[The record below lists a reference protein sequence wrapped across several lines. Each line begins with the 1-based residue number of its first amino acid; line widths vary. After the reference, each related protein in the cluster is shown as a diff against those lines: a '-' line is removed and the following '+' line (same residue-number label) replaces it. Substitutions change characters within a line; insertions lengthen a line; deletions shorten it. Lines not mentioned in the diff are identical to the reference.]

1 MIQGSRVVTELIK
14 ESIPFEDATENL
26 FDIQIKEIDAE
37 LEKFNENP
45 ARKGNRVMLLMRG

>member
-45 ARKGNRVMLLMRG
+45 ARKGNRLMLLMRG